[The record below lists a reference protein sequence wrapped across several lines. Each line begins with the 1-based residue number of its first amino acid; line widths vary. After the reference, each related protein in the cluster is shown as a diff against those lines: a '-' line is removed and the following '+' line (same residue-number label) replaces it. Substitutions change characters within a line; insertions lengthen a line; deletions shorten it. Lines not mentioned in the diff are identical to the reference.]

1 MRILPKRKISTINPR
16 GSYSRPNCHHTRED
30 GELIIDCHSCPGG
43 QDLHD
48 DFCFR
53 SVLRALSSGA
63 RVDSL
68 ILSGNWE
75 VSYGRDCVR
84 ALCSLA
90 SVVRFCQ
97 ELSKMPTM
105 FQDCKGCALSSER
118 FFGQLV
124 DRLPMVPNADQL
136 SSIQVQSAKHQR
148 ACKECIDRS
157 RSKLLQIG
165 FAIEELGKDVA
176 RSAFMVV
183 EEGNENQDS
192 DQANRS

>member
-1 MRILPKRKISTINPR
+1 MRILPKRKISPIDSR
-16 GSYSRPNCHHTRED
+16 GSYSRMNCHHSRED
-30 GELIIDCHSCPGG
+30 RELIIDCHSCSGG
-43 QDLHD
+43 QGLHD
-48 DFCFR
+48 ELCFR
-53 SVLRALSSGA
+53 SVLRVLSSGA

-75 VSYGRDCVR
+75 VSYGGDCVR

-97 ELSKMPTM
+97 ELAKTPTM
-105 FQDCKGCALSSER
+105 FQDCKGCALSPER

-124 DRLPMVPNADQL
+124 NRLPIVPNSEQL

-165 FAIEELGKDVA
+165 FAIEELGKYVA
-176 RSAFMVV
+176 RSAYMVV
-183 EEGNENQDS
+183 EAGDGN
-192 DQANRS
+192 